1 MILVQ
6 SNVIFALSLTIFA
19 GLATG
24 VGSVIALFAKTTNTK
39 FLAGSLGFSAG
50 VMIYVSMIEIFQKS
64 RAYLADGFGDKWGYW
79 LAVAA
84 FFGGILFIGLIDYFV
99 PSAEGDIGNLNEKES
114 RTVALKRM
122 GFMTALAIG
131 IHNFP
136 EGLATFTSALK
147 DPHLGIAIAIAIAI
161 HNIPEGIATSV
172 PIYYSSGSR
181 SKAFW
186 VSFFSGITEPL
197 GAVIGYLILRPFF
210 NDALFG
216 ALFGMIAGIM
226 VFISIEELLPMAR
239 EYEKSKVT
247 IIGVI
252 LGMAVIALSLLLFL

>member
-1 MILVQ
+1 MILVD
-6 SNVIFALSLTIFA
+6 STVIFALSLTVMA

-64 RAYLADGFGDKWGYW
+64 RTYISAAAGDKMGYY
-79 LAVAA
+79 LAVAS
-84 FFGGILFIGLIDYFV
+84 FFAGIIFIGLIDYFV
-99 PSAEGDIGNLNEKES
+99 PSTEGDIGNLSEKDNRS
-114 RTVALKRM
+114 VALKRM

-136 EGLATFTSALK
+136 EGLATFTSALQ
-147 DPHLGIAIAIAIAI
+147 DQHLGVAIAAAIAI
-161 HNIPEGIATSV
+161 HNIPEGISTSV

-181 SKAFW
+181 KKAFL

-197 GAVIGYLILRPFF
+197 GAIIGYLILRPFF
-210 NDALFG
+210 NDAVFGVLFG
-216 ALFGMIAGIM
+216 VIAGIM
-226 VFISIEELLPMAR
+226 IFISIEELLPMAR

-247 IIGVI
+247 IIGTI
-252 LGMAVIALSLLLFL
+252 LGMAIIAVSLLLFI

>member
-6 SNVIFALSLTIFA
+6 SNVIFALSLTVMA

-64 RAYLADGFGDKWGYW
+64 RTYISAAAGDKMGYY
-79 LAVAA
+79 LAVAS
-84 FFGGILFIGLIDYFV
+84 FFAGIIFIGLIDYFV
-99 PSAEGDIGNLNEKES
+99 PSTEGDIGNLSEKDNRS
-114 RTVALKRM
+114 IALKRM

-147 DPHLGIAIAIAIAI
+147 DPHLGIAIAVAIAI

-172 PIYYSSGSR
+172 PIYFSSGSR
-181 SKAFW
+181 KKAFL

-197 GAVIGYLILRPFF
+197 GAIIGYLILRPFF
-210 NDALFG
+210 NDAVFGVLFG
-216 ALFGMIAGIM
+216 VIAGIM
-226 VFISIEELLPMAR
+226 IFISIEELLPMAR

-247 IIGVI
+247 IIGTI
-252 LGMAVIALSLLLFL
+252 LGMAIIAVSLLLFI